1 MLQRNHGVYAGAKSV
16 SPIALIARAP
26 PAWIGLKDTGKA
38 CLHDMQEEDL
48 IRLFGGGRGAGG
60 VTAVRV
66 VRDAKSSKGKGIAYV
81 EFGTRNEARMA
92 LGFDGHTLNGRA
104 IRVSRVTAGE
114 RSFCGIHW
122 GACSMLPEMKVVA
135 LVAGHKDPCLLA
147 GPGSAE
153 QQHGVSSLRTPY
165 SKGIRLLQSFLSML
179 CREYLSMSCSA
190 HQPIVNILDR
200 GGCAVKLCK
209 VLSKFF
215 IFCRCQSRRGNK
227 HGQRQGQGQGW
238 RADEESRSRCWRGSV
253 AGHAD
258 QGAEEAGQGL
268 CSKAPRRP
276 CARGWKAAGR
286 EELWGAAAGQAAG
299 QAAIGGSAQGQGRAE
314 GRKRRCV
321 ARAAFDHCHIWMASD
336 RPDLQLKTL

>member
-1 MLQRNHGVYAGAKSV
+1 MRGATTTHGVYAGAKSV

-81 EFGTRNEARMA
+81 EFSTRNEARMA
-92 LGFDGHTLNGRA
+92 LGFDGHTLNERA

-114 RSFCGIHW
+114 RRWLLCFCGLHW

-165 SKGIRLLQSFLSML
+165 SKGIRLLHSFLSML
-179 CREYLSMSCSA
+179 CR
-190 HQPIVNILDR
+190 
-200 GGCAVKLCK
+200 G
-209 VLSKFF
+209 
-215 IFCRCQSRRGNK
+215 
-227 HGQRQGQGQGW
+227 
-238 RADEESRSRCWRGSV
+238 
-253 AGHAD
+253 
-258 QGAEEAGQGL
+258 
-268 CSKAPRRP
+268 
-276 CARGWKAAGR
+276 
-286 EELWGAAAGQAAG
+286 
-299 QAAIGGSAQGQGRAE
+299 
-314 GRKRRCV
+314 
-321 ARAAFDHCHIWMASD
+321 
-336 RPDLQLKTL
+336 